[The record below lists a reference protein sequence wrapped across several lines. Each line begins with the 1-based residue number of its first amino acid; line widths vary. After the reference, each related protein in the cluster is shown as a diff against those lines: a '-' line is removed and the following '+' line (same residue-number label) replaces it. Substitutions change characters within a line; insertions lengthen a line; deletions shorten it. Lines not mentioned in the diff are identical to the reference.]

1 MVTLE
6 LYNQNTVKS
15 QWCPGCGDFAVI
27 KSLKEALVSLEIH
40 PKDLVITAGIGCSGR
55 AFAYL
60 NGYSFHGVHGRALPL
75 SSGIKLANEALKVLV
90 LGGDGDGYAIG
101 MGHFPHA
108 IRRNLDL
115 TYVVMNNQTY
125 GLTKGQVSPTS
136 DPGFRTSTTPAGNIE
151 GSIDPMAI
159 AMSSGITFLAR
170 GFSGNPKH
178 LTKLFERALAHKG
191 FSLVDVLSP
200 CVTYN
205 RVNTYDWYREHSY
218 YLDEEPGYDP
228 TDRKQAWDALLHSD
242 KVPLGLIYQGNRP
255 AYEDLRHTNSRQP
268 IALQALQGIDYAEVM
283 EEFF

>member
-1 MVTLE
+1 VNRE
-6 LYNQNTVKS
+6 L
-15 QWCPGCGDFAVI
+15 
-27 KSLKEALVSLEIH
+27 H

-75 SSGIKLANEALKVLV
+75 ATGIKLANEALKVLV

-115 TYVVMNNQTY
+115 TYIVMNNQTY

-136 DPGFRTSTTPAGNIE
+136 DLGYRTTTTPA
-151 GSIDPMAI
+151 MA
-159 AMSSGITFLAR
+159 SGISFLAR

-178 LTKLFERALAHKG
+178 LTRLFERAIAHKG

-205 RVNTYDWYREHSY
+205 RVNTYDWYRDHSY

-228 TDRKQAWDALLHSD
+228 TDRKQAWEKVLHSE
-242 KVPLGLIYQGNRP
+242 KVPLGVIYENNRST
-255 AYEDLRHTNSRQP
+255 YQDLRPTVARDP
-268 IALQALQGIDYAEVM
+268 IALQPLTGRDYSEIM

>member
-6 LYNQNTVKS
+6 LYNQNTIKS

-27 KSLKEALVSLEIH
+27 KSLKEALVSLEVH

-75 SSGIKLANEALKVLV
+75 STGIKLANEALKVLV

-136 DPGFRTSTTPAGNIE
+136 DLGYRTTTTPAGNIE
-151 GSIDPMAI
+151 GAIDPMAI

-178 LTKLFERALAHKG
+178 LTKLFERAIAHKG

-218 YLDEEPGYDP
+218 YLDEEPGYDQRIAGKRG
-228 TDRKQAWDALLHSD
+228 TCCCTMRKFLW
-242 KVPLGLIYQGNRP
+242 G
-255 AYEDLRHTNSRQP
+255 
-268 IALQALQGIDYAEVM
+268 
-283 EEFF
+283 

>member
-1 MVTLE
+1 
-6 LYNQNTVKS
+6 
-15 QWCPGCGDFAVI
+15 
-27 KSLKEALVSLEIH
+27 
-40 PKDLVITAGIGCSGR
+40 
-55 AFAYL
+55 
-60 NGYSFHGVHGRALPL
+60 
-75 SSGIKLANEALKVLV
+75 LKVLV

-136 DPGFRTSTTPAGNIE
+136 DLGYRTSTTPVGNIE
-151 GSIDPMAI
+151 GAIDPMAI

-205 RVNTYDWYREHSY
+205 RVNTYDWYRDHSY
-218 YLDEEPGYDP
+218 YLDEEPGYDSR
-228 TDRKQAWDALLHSD
+228 DHKQAWDALLHNE
-242 KVPLGLIYQGNRP
+242 KIPLGVIYQGDRP
-255 AYEDLRHTNSRQP
+255 AYEDLRPTNSREP
-268 IALQALQGIDYAEVM
+268 IALQALQGIDYSEVM